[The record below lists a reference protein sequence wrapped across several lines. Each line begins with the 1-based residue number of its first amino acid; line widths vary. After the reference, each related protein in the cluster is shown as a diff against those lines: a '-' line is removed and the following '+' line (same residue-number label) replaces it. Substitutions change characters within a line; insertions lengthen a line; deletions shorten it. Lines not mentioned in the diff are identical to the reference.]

1 MNLIEFY
8 TKVIESADF
17 KIVKDV
23 VYVDDDTVLK
33 VSGVPLAL
41 PTNNIIQTMN
51 NADGTVN
58 YNLFNPL
65 LEDIY
70 TRKDANQA
78 LARLLF
84 MAKIKLSFSLAELSK
99 LLLASTELKQT
110 SMDVTNFITELN
122 KEVNNPAI
130 KKIVDDTNTTNIH
143 KILFESI
150 GKENEPIKIVQNK
163 NSKIS
168 KDKFGM
174 VTTLYSPLL
183 DWIYEKEKLG
193 KVEEINGV
201 KTRPKDVAI
210 LKTILKYMLL
220 LSEDNVRR
228 VGSNTTYPGL
238 DGYLQLYLTVAEWF
252 NTIAED
258 LKGLSLELYEGA
270 YIPLKITADE
280 YSKLDMEKLKLEASL
295 YPKEYNPTVTGVKD
309 NIPSPTATSARA
321 SLLDK
326 FNSKW
331 DSAEQPVIAQHN
343 SYLNTTPTV
352 KPLEVPATKAM
363 SEYDKAMM
371 LLSGKTITEPIYV
384 DVPDVRNYH
393 GPRADLHVSH
403 IYNSA
408 PAYVNPYLVNNNTAP
423 VQNNP
428 VGHYNGATMESKVYV
443 PLSQRLKSTKM
454 EVNPYLV

>member
-17 KIVKDV
+17 KINDDV
-23 VYVDDDTVLK
+23 VYVDEETVLK

-41 PTNNIIQTMN
+41 PTNKIIQTMN
-51 NADGTVN
+51 NPDGTVN

-78 LARLLF
+78 LGRLLF

-130 KKIVDDTNTTNIH
+130 KKVVDDTNTVNIH

-193 KVEEINGV
+193 KIEEINGV

-210 LKTILKYMLL
+210 IKAILKYMLL
-220 LSEDNVRR
+220 LSEENVRR
-228 VGSNTTYPGL
+228 VGSNTTYPGF

-252 NTIAED
+252 NNIAED

-280 YSKLDMEKLKLEASL
+280 YSKLDMDKLKLEASL
-295 YPKEYNPTVTGVKD
+295 YPKEYNPSVTGVKD
-309 NIPSPTATSARA
+309 VLPTTTSTRA

-331 DSAEQPVIAQHN
+331 DDVSPTIKQHAN
-343 SYLNTTPTV
+343 YTNAVSVT
-352 KPLEVPATKAM
+352 KPIETNATKAL
-363 SEYDKAMM
+363 SEYDRAMM
-371 LLSGKTITEPIYV
+371 LLSGKTVTEPVYV

-403 IYNSA
+403 IYNNA
-408 PAYVNPYLVNNNTAP
+408 PVYNNPYLINNDVVPAQTNTI
-423 VQNNP
+423 
-428 VGHYNGATMESKVYV
+428 GHYRGATTESKVYV
-443 PLSQRLKSTKM
+443 PLSQRLKSTTVQ
-454 EVNPYLV
+454 VNPYLL